1 VRGLVQSNVVSV
13 ADVLVK
19 VVDINDNQPLFTN
32 STYTGFVT
40 ESQNSNT
47 DVLQFNGEAM
57 VVSAN
62 DFDEG
67 LNGKIKYSFVEE
79 NTNIYFNIDEDTGRI
94 KTNLVNAVFLFIYM
108 FLKETGLLKTDLAWI
123 LVKN

>member
-79 NTNIYFNIDEDTGRI
+79 HTNIYFNIDEDTGRI